1 MKTTFVLGFTLG
13 FTLITAAARSAL
25 TEENPTIQVRSV
37 VEVDSNHQQIVLGDL
52 MITHG
57 VSRRAINVLKN
68 IRLADAPKGNES
80 RAFTGLALEQLFKQ
94 NLRDIEVNSGEKI
107 SLRIPPRVTVVRK
120 SFRLRLEDVGSA
132 LKAQFKGFCEDCNFE
147 ISGLVLPAIP
157 TSVPSGATW
166 RVSMKHALPKG
177 NFSIPI
183 EVTNEDMTKR
193 SYWITGTLAV
203 QRRVPVAAR
212 TLGVHERISPNDFQM
227 IERDVTFATD
237 TPASESELTKSMVAR
252 PIAAGQI
259 VWRHQLQREL
269 SAKNGDIVKVIA
281 GSESWEIS
289 IDGILQ
295 SGGYIGDL
303 VKVKIPR
310 TQKLISGVLTD
321 SGRVEVR

>member
-1 MKTTFVLGFTLG
+1 MKIIVALVILMISAVTH
-13 FTLITAAARSAL
+13 AAL

-37 VEVDSNHQQIVLGDL
+37 VEVDGSHQQIVLGDL

-57 VSRRAINVLKN
+57 VSPAAINALKN
-68 IRLADAPKGNES
+68 VRLADAPKGNES

-94 NLRDIEVNSGEKI
+94 SLRELEVNTGEKI
-107 SLRIPPRVTVVRK
+107 SLRIPHRVTVVRK
-120 SFRLRLEDVGSA
+120 SFRLRAEDVSNA
-132 LKAQFKGFCEDCNFE
+132 LKTQFKELCADCTFE
-147 ISGLVLPAIP
+147 ISSLALPAIP
-157 TSVPSGATW
+157 TAIPSGATW
-166 RVSMKHALPKG
+166 RVSLKHALPKG

-203 QRRVPVAAR
+203 HRRVPVSAR
-212 TLGVHERISPNDFQM
+212 ALLAGERLSPNDFSMQD
-227 IERDVTFATD
+227 RDVTFATD
-237 TPASESELTKSMVAR
+237 TPVSEGELMKSVAAR

-269 SAKNGDIVKVIA
+269 AAKNGDVVKVFA

-289 IDGILQ
+289 IDGVLQ
-295 SGGYIGDL
+295 QGGYIGDL

-310 TQKLISGVLTD
+310 TQKLISGVLIE
-321 SGRVEVR
+321 SGKVEVR

>member
-1 MKTTFVLGFTLG
+1 MFVS
-13 FTLITAAARSAL
+13 ISVAAKATL
-25 TEENPTIQVRSV
+25 TEENPIIQVRSV

-57 VSRRAINVLKN
+57 VSQKAINTLKDV
-68 IRLADAPKGNES
+68 RLADAPKGNES

-107 SLRIPPRVTVVRK
+107 SLRVPARVTVVRK
-120 SFRLRLEDVGSA
+120 SFRLLQEDVINA
-132 LKAQFKGFCEDCNFE
+132 LKSQFKEFCADCTFE
-147 ISGLVLPAIP
+147 ISGLILPVIP
-157 TSVPSGATW
+157 TSIPSGATW

-177 NFSIPI
+177 NFSVPI

-203 QRRVPVAAR
+203 HRRVPVAAR
-212 TLGVHERISPNDFQM
+212 ALTVGERLSPSDFQM
-227 IERDVTFATD
+227 LERDVTFATD
-237 TPASESELTKSMVAR
+237 TPVSEGELMKSLSKS

-269 SAKNGDIVKVIA
+269 AAKYGDVVKVFA

-289 IDGILQ
+289 IDGVLQ

-310 TQKLISGVLTD
+310 TQKLISGVLTE
-321 SGRVEVR
+321 SGKVEVR